1 MLSAHP
7 GQQLFNIS
15 HASDISAARRYARR
29 LSDTLQFDETQ
40 AGQLAIVVTEAA
52 TNILK
57 HAGDG
62 ALFLTPVRR
71 SRGHA
76 VELLVLDS
84 GPGIANLAQSLR
96 DGISTTGTAGTGLG
110 AIKRLS
116 QEFDAYSELGK
127 GAAFYACIHQR
138 NPNALQAEV
147 ETPYVPGPSLIHG
160 AICLPLAGE
169 DECGDAW
176 TIEGDGRN
184 VIMLV
189 ADGLG
194 HGPEAAQASR
204 AAVQTVAYAAEQVL
218 RSSELQSRSKTALP
232 MPAPALLIDDMH
244 RALRATRGAAAA
256 VATFAE
262 GAAGIEFAGIGNISA
277 TVFDGVGRKQLVSHN
292 GIVGHNV
299 RKVQQFSLPWPSQG
313 LFIMCSDGIG
323 TQWDLDLYPG
333 LQFCH
338 PALIAGIIYRDFAR
352 DRDDATVL
360 VVRHA
365 CLPD

>member
-7 GQQLFNIS
+7 GQQLFSIT

-29 LSDTLQFDETQ
+29 LSDALQFDEIQ
-40 AGQLAIVVTEAA
+40 AGQLAIIVTEAA
-52 TNILK
+52 TNVLK

-62 ALFLTPVRR
+62 MLFLTPARR
-71 SRGHA
+71 HRMHA

-116 QEFDAYSELGK
+116 QEFDAYSVSGK
-127 GAAFYACIHQR
+127 GAAFYACVHQR
-138 NPNALQAEV
+138 NPHAVQTAQDK
-147 ETPYVPGPSLIHG
+147 TDAPAMPGPSLVHG
-160 AICLPLAGE
+160 AICLPIAGE

-176 TIEGDGRN
+176 TIEGDGKN
-184 VIMLV
+184 IVMLV

-204 AAVQTVAYAAEQVL
+204 AAVRAVAHATA
-218 RSSELQSRSKTALP
+218 RALP
-232 MPAPALLIDDMH
+232 SSGLPLPSPAMLIDDMH
-244 RALRATRGAAAA
+244 QALRATRGAAVA
-256 VATFAE
+256 VATFAA
-262 GAAGIEFAGIGNISA
+262 GAAEIEFAGIGNISA
-277 TVFDGVGRKQLVSHN
+277 TVFDGVARKQLVSHN
-292 GIVGHNV
+292 GIVGHNM
-299 RKVQQFSLPWPSQG
+299 RKVQQFSLPWPPQG
-313 LFIMCSDGIG
+313 LFIMCSDGIT

-352 DRDDATVL
+352 GRDDATVL